1 MPTLPQLAV
10 AVDNSR
16 SAAYDIVLLAHVLSA
31 LVGFGAVVVAGGF
44 AVILSRS
51 GTGSEA
57 IRRYYRPGVN
67 WAGRILFL
75 VPVFGVALVAMSH
88 GEWSFSDGWVAA
100 GFGLWAV
107 VAVGA
112 EMALWPAER
121 RLQAAVVDGAPTESV
136 RPTCYGVAVMATV
149 AFFALVGASTI
160 MVAKP

>member
-1 MPTLPQLAV
+1 MPTLHQLAV
-10 AVDNSR
+10 AADNSR

-44 AVILSRS
+44 ALILSRS

-57 IRRYYRPGVN
+57 VRRYYRPGVN

-88 GEWSFSDGWVAA
+88 GEWSFSDGWVAV

-107 VAVGA
+107 VAIGA

-121 RLQAAVVDGAPTESV
+121 RLQSAVVDGAPAEDV
-136 RPTCYGVAVMATV
+136 RASCYGVAAMAAV
-149 AFFALVGASTI
+149 AFCVLIGASAI

>member
-1 MPTLPQLAV
+1 MPTLHQLAV

-44 AVILSRS
+44 AMILSRS

-88 GEWSFSDGWVAA
+88 GEWSFSEGWVVV

-121 RLQAAVVDGAPTESV
+121 RLQSAVVDGASAESV
-136 RPTCYGVAVMATV
+136 RAGCYGVAAMAAV
-149 AFFALVGASTI
+149 AFCVLVGASTI

>member
-1 MPTLPQLAV
+1 MPTLHQLAV

-44 AVILSRS
+44 AMILSRS

-88 GEWSFSDGWVAA
+88 GEWSFSDGWVVV

-121 RLQAAVVDGAPTESV
+121 RLQSAVVDGASAESV
-136 RPTCYGVAVMATV
+136 RAGCYGVAAMAAV
-149 AFFALVGASTI
+149 AFCVLVGASTI

>member
-1 MPTLPQLAV
+1 MPTLHQLAV
-10 AVDNSR
+10 AADNSR

-44 AVILSRS
+44 ALILSRS

-57 IRRYYRPGVN
+57 VRRYYRPGVN

-88 GEWSFSDGWVAA
+88 GEWSFSDG
-100 GFGLWAV
+100 
-107 VAVGA
+107 
-112 EMALWPAER
+112 PAER
-121 RLQAAVVDGAPTESV
+121 RLQSAVVDGAPAEDV
-136 RPTCYGVAVMATV
+136 RASCYGVAAMAAV
-149 AFFALVGASTI
+149 AFCVLIGASAI